1 MLDRRGFLAAL
12 GASAL
17 AAAAGGC
24 AAVPAVP
31 RLRIMVPNPPGGGFD
46 ITARTVSATLKE
58 TRLAPDVEVF
68 NLSGGAGAAG
78 LARLLYEE
86 GNGALLM
93 QMGLGVVATTHIAD
107 GVAPVTRATP
117 LARLLEEPIVVLVV
131 PDSPYRSF
139 GELLAAWRDPR
150 TRLRMGG
157 GSAAGGPDHLAL
169 MLIAEELGIDL
180 GAADYVWHDGGGET
194 LAALLSHSVDVGAA
208 GVGEYRHAIAAGELR
223 PLAVTGPQRIAGVD
237 APTLR
242 EIGIDVDFVNWRGLL
257 APPEISADAR
267 DSLVTVL
274 GELRATPQW
283 QDALR
288 ENHWT
293 DAFLTGSDFGDF
305 LSAENR
311 RVSSLVDRLA
321 PPES

>member
-1 MLDRRGFLAAL
+1 MLDRRGFLTAV

-17 AAAAGGC
+17 AAAAAGC
-24 AAVPAVP
+24 AGGPAAP
-31 RLRIMVPNPPGGGFD
+31 RLRIMVPNPPGGGYD
-46 ITARTVSATLKE
+46 VTARTVSATLKE
-58 TRLAPDVEVF
+58 TGLAPEVQVF
-68 NLSGGAGAAG
+68 NLPGGAGAAG

-117 LARLLEEPIVVLVV
+117 LARLVEEPIAVLVV
-131 PDSPYRSF
+131 PDSPYRTF
-139 GELLAAWRDPR
+139 EELLAAWRDPEV
-150 TRLRMGG
+150 RLRMGG

-208 GVGEYRHAIAAGELR
+208 GVGEYRLAIAAGELR
-223 PLAVTGPQRIAGVD
+223 PLVVTGPERTAGVD

-242 EIGIDVDFVNWRGLL
+242 ELGIDIDFVNWRGLL
-257 APPEISADAR
+257 APPGISAEDREA
-267 DSLVTVL
+267 LAAVL
-274 GELRATPQW
+274 GDLRATPQW

-305 LSAENR
+305 LAAENR
-311 RVSSLVDRLA
+311 RVSTLVDRLA